1 MTLLLLL
8 LLFLSTALTTAP
20 QQQACVYTQD
30 YWRQQARVTAVANR
44 SLCGAQWDTLM
55 QLDLLRDPRQQIWLD
70 AFHQCGAATANLARL
85 NRTRSAGPWTQ
96 FFLAQL
102 LDQLERACTNLTG
115 WALQVRHDA
124 TFQTMLESVR
134 LFNRGQST
142 DGVPACGDEFP
153 PVSPFSF
160 ANRSDLFMVV
170 LPNNETVAAGSAY
183 FSESLANAFQIKALF
198 IAFIA
203 LSLALTG
210 LVALMYLML
219 VRKKRVTYHCCEPRD
234 DDDEQSYQALAY
246 GGGAGLV
253 GDALGLTEDS
263 EIDLSDLD
271 PPGRRAQDGELF

>member
-8 LLFLSTALTTAP
+8 FFLSTALSATP
-20 QQQACVYTQD
+20 PCVYTQD
-30 YWRQQARVTAVANR
+30 YWRQQARITAVSNR

-70 AFHQCGAATANLARL
+70 AFHQCAAATGNLARL
-85 NRTRSAGPWTQ
+85 NRTRSPSGPWTQ

-102 LDQLERACTNLTG
+102 LDQLERGCTNLTG
-115 WALQVRHDA
+115 WALRVRHDTA
-124 TFQTMLESVR
+124 FQTMLEIVR
-134 LFNRGQST
+134 AFNRGQSA
-142 DGVPACGDEFP
+142 GVPPCGDEFP

-234 DDDEQSYQALAY
+234 DDEQSYQALAY
-246 GGGAGLV
+246 GGGIGLT